1 MKPKVGDLWR
11 STGTIHAGGRVI
23 PPDTILIVTER
34 QQGPAGG
41 ESRVLW
47 GDGTGWISDHCMLWE
62 PVNEQAEAP
71 TVSVQP
77 ADHHGITG

>member
-1 MKPKVGDLWR
+1 MKPKVGELWR
-11 STGTIHAGGRVI
+11 STGTIHTGSRTI

-34 QQGPAGG
+34 QQGPVGG

-47 GDGTGWISDHCMLWE
+47 GDGTGWISDHCVLWE